1 MTLEEA
7 RKSVGWNRVELERRA
22 GLKDGVIYDLET
34 GRNRRPS
41 WETVFKVTEALR
53 AAGLKALTPEQIFPV
68 RAA

>member
-7 RKSVGWNRVELERRA
+7 RRSVGWNRAELARRA
-22 GLKDGVIYDLET
+22 GLKDDVIYDLET

-41 WETVFKVTEALR
+41 WETVYRVTEALR
-53 AAGLKALTPEQIFPV
+53 SAGLRALTPEQIFPV